1 MRAAIYARMSTDKQ
15 SADSPADQIARCREF
30 ARARGWKVV
39 EALVV
44 SEAGISGASR
54 HNRPGLL
61 ELVARIDEWDVLLC
75 WDSSRLARDSED
87 LGWIRNR
94 LRAHRRSG
102 HEVSTGLDLFNVGA
116 KVLGVMAEEYL
127 VKLAADTQRG
137 LRGRAERGLATGGR
151 PYGYRSEP
159 VALDEQGR
167 AVEGAGF
174 RLVVDEA
181 EAAVVRRIFDLY
193 LGGDGLRAI
202 AHRLNSEGVAAPRP
216 RALRGRPPSW
226 APTSIRE
233 MLRNQI
239 YRGEKIFGRSE
250 WVKDHETGKRRRH
263 ERPETE
269 WVRQHEESLR
279 IVSDDVWQRT
289 AARAGERA
297 AGITFERDR
306 TGRILS
312 HSGLHSRAT
321 RASHP
326 LSGLLE
332 CGACGGAFFAV
343 TGGAVY
349 GCGWHRD
356 RGPEVC
362 KSELRVPRTALEAR
376 IYGAIRGEV
385 LTPENL
391 QRAIER
397 AFEIVRSR
405 LAESDPESDR
415 RRLAE
420 LEVEVDRAVDLG
432 VRTGGLDAVQR
443 KLKALEAER
452 IQILARLDR
461 APALPDYET
470 LTAAVVHHAKEWQ
483 AAFEGSPDHAR
494 RALRALLG
502 DERMRVYSDAERGF
516 RVEGLL
522 RVPTSGEPFR
532 EGSERLACG
541 VAGGGFEPPT
551 SGL

>member
-1 MRAAIYARMSTDKQ
+1 MSTDKQ
-15 SADSPADQIARCREF
+15 SADSPADQIARCRDF
-30 ARARGWKVV
+30 ANTRGWTVA
-39 EALVV
+39 ETLVM

-61 ELVARIDEWDVLLC
+61 ELVARIGEWDVLLC

-94 LRAHRRSG
+94 LRAHRRTG
-102 HEVSTGLDLFNVGA
+102 YEVSTGLDFFNVGA

-127 VKLAADTQRG
+127 VRLRADTQRG
-137 LRGRAERGLATGGR
+137 LRGRAERGLSTGGTA
-151 PYGYRSEP
+151 YGYRSEP
-159 VALDEQGR
+159 VALDEHGR

-202 AHRLNSEGVAAPRP
+202 AHRLNTEGVAAPRP
-216 RALRGRPPSW
+216 RALRRRPPSW

-233 MLRNQI
+233 MLRNRL
-239 YRGEKIFGRSE
+239 YRGERVFGRSE
-250 WVKDHETGKRRRH
+250 WVKDHETGRRRRH
-263 ERPETE
+263 ERPEAE
-269 WVRQHEESLR
+269 WVRQADESLR
-279 IVSDDVWQRT
+279 IVSEDVWQRT
-289 AARAGERA
+289 AARAVERA
-297 AGITFERDR
+297 AGITYERDR
-306 TGRILS
+306 AGRILG

-321 RASHP
+321 RARHP

-343 TGGAVY
+343 TGAAIY

-362 KSELRVPRTALEAR
+362 KSELRVPRTALEER
-376 IYGAIRGEV
+376 IFGAIRSDV
-385 LTPENL
+385 LTPHNVR
-391 QRAIER
+391 RAIER
-397 AFEIVRSR
+397 ALEIVRSR
-405 LAESDPESDR
+405 LADSDPESDR

-420 LEVEVDRAVDLG
+420 LEVQVERAVDLG

-443 KLKALEAER
+443 KLEALEVER
-452 IQILARLDR
+452 RDILARLDR
-461 APALPDYET
+461 TPALPDYEA
-470 LTAAVVHHAKEWQ
+470 LAAAVVHHAKEWQ

-494 RALRALLG
+494 HALRALLG
-502 DERMRVYSDAERGF
+502 DERMRVYSDDERGF